1 VPEILQINC
10 TNADFFASQKSF
22 DTYLYFNPYDTTQKV
37 NINLGEG
44 KYHLYDLNTQKV
56 VKKNASKITSFL
68 VSGQSSTTLVL
79 VPANLNFVVKDGKLY
94 AGDVIV
100 DYRFTDKL

>member
-1 VPEILQINC
+1 
-10 TNADFFASQKSF
+10 
-22 DTYLYFNPYDTTQKV
+22 V
-37 NINLGEG
+37 NIDLGAG

-68 VSGQSSTTLVL
+68 VSGQSSTMLVL

-100 DYRFTDKL
+100 DYRYKKK

>member
-10 TNADFFASQKSF
+10 TNADFFSSQKSY
-22 DTYLYFNPYDTTQKV
+22 DTYLYFNPYDTNQQV
-37 NINLGEG
+37 NIDLGAG
-44 KYHLYDLNTQKV
+44 KYHLYDLNTQTI

-68 VSGQSSTTLVL
+68 VSGQSSTMLVL

-100 DYRFTDKL
+100 DYRYKKK

>member
-1 VPEILQINC
+1 
-10 TNADFFASQKSF
+10 
-22 DTYLYFNPYDTTQKV
+22 V

-56 VKKNASKITSFL
+56 VKKNVSKITSFTI
-68 VSGQSSTTLVL
+68 SGQSSTTLVL
-79 VPANLNFVVKDGKLY
+79 VPANLTFRNKDGKLY

>member
-1 VPEILQINC
+1 
-10 TNADFFASQKSF
+10 
-22 DTYLYFNPYDTTQKV
+22 V

-79 VPANLNFVVKDGKLY
+79 VPANLKFSIINGKLY

-100 DYRFTDKL
+100 DYRYKSE